1 MISFFILNVD
11 NILIGFDLK
20 TFWKNFIGN
29 NKKQKNCVALQS
41 IFGFLCKEMKV
52 RENIDGNTSAKRTEL
67 SPESQ

>member
-29 NKKQKNCVALQS
+29 NKKH
-41 IFGFLCKEMKV
+41 
-52 RENIDGNTSAKRTEL
+52 
-67 SPESQ
+67 